1 LDAIEEIE
9 QAMTTLV
16 RQSSQPRLYEEFVV
30 RAGVRLRPGAY
41 PALMEIARGEPI
53 RLSDL
58 ANILEVEASSV
69 SRHVKNLAERRLV
82 ARDGDPADGRAAL
95 LQLTAH
101 GRDVV
106 ERLKAAERAVLVELL
121 SGWSERDRAAFAR
134 LLSRFV
140 SANQERRRS
149 DLYGEAFG

>member
-1 LDAIEEIE
+1 MDAIEEIE

-41 PALMEIARGEPI
+41 PALMEIARREPV

-121 SGWSERDRAAFAR
+121 NGWSERDRAAFAR